1 MSASASIVSHS
12 PVLPLLIALLTASL
26 TLLSR
31 RSLKLIISLSLLG
44 TCAYV
49 ASIISLLFSVQS
61 GPLVY
66 QFSAWPAPYGIS
78 FVADSFALLLLCIA
92 AIVTAGVLVY
102 SITTVDESKQKF
114 SYHSLLHFMLFGAT
128 GALLT
133 GDLFNLF
140 VWFEVTLMTSY
151 VLVTFYSTSKQTK
164 AGMTYVILNLIGG
177 AFMLI
182 SIGGI
187 YATTGTLNLADLSHR
202 LSQPD
207 LYNIS
212 MPSVMLFSMILF
224 VVFALK
230 SGLVPL
236 HFWVPIVYQAAPSPI
251 SALLS
256 GVVKKVGLYAM
267 IRIFFTVFPSGDSTP
282 LGELSILTIFGISLF
297 ILSAASIIF
306 GGISALSQDNI
317 DNLLAYS
324 SISQMGF
331 IMLPLSLAA
340 LFPSIRQMALIAT
353 IILTLNHSL
362 AKASLF
368 LASGC
373 IKNAIGSANLSDL
386 GGLSRHSPIL
396 SISVFVSIFSLV
408 GLPPIFGFFGKLHL
422 LILPLNA
429 EPIQTMYSSIFILI
443 ILAGTVLSFLYA
455 IHLWNTGFWGEIS
468 STVSNS
474 TIPAQNQYILLFF
487 TLLLIFFGIGFESI
501 SPLIESA
508 SHSAIDSSGY
518 IEAVLYHR

>member
-1 MSASASIVSHS
+1 MTASLFLINHA
-12 PVLPLLIALLTASL
+12 PVVPLLIALLTASV

-31 RSLKLIISLSLLG
+31 RSVRLTISLSLLG
-44 TCAYV
+44 MSVYV
-49 ASIISLLFSVQS
+49 VSLLYLLRSVQH

-78 FVADSFALLLLCIA
+78 FVADSFSSLLLCIS
-92 AIVTAGVLVY
+92 AIVTAGVLLY
-102 SITTVDESKQKF
+102 SITTIDESKQKF
-114 SYHSLLHFMLFGAT
+114 SYHSILHFMLFGVT

-151 VLVTFYSTSKQTK
+151 VLVVFHSNSKQTK

-177 AFMLI
+177 AFMLV

-212 MPSVMLFSMILF
+212 VPSVILFSMILF
-224 VVFALK
+224 TVFALK

-236 HFWVPIVYQAAPSPI
+236 HFWVPIVYQAAPSPV

-267 IRIFFTVFPSGDSTP
+267 IRIFFTVFISNEST
-282 LGELSILTIFGISLF
+282 LVGEFSILTIFGMSLLL
-297 ILSAASIIF
+297 LSSASMIF

-340 LFPSIRQMALIAT
+340 LFPSMRQMALMAT
-353 IILTLNHSL
+353 IILSLYHAL

-368 LASGC
+368 LVSGC
-373 IKNAIGSANLSDL
+373 IKNAIGSAKLSDL

-396 SISVFVSIFSLV
+396 SISVFISIFSLV
-408 GLPPIFGFFGKLHL
+408 GFPPLFGFFGKLHL
-422 LILPLNA
+422 LILPLNT
-429 EPIQTMYSSIFILI
+429 ESVQTTYSILLILI
-443 ILAGTVLSFLYA
+443 ILVGTILSLLYSVR
-455 IHLWNTGFWGEIS
+455 LWNLGFWGDIS
-468 STVSNS
+468 PKVSASTFSRS
-474 TIPAQNQYILLFF
+474 NQYVILLFSII
-487 TLLLIFFGIGFESI
+487 LISFGIGFEFI

-508 SHSAIDSSGY
+508 SISAIDSSGY
-518 IEAVLYHR
+518 IEAVLYHK

>member
-1 MSASASIVSHS
+1 
-12 PVLPLLIALLTASL
+12 
-26 TLLSR
+26 
-31 RSLKLIISLSLLG
+31 
-44 TCAYV
+44 
-49 ASIISLLFSVQS
+49 
-61 GPLVY
+61 
-66 QFSAWPAPYGIS
+66 
-78 FVADSFALLLLCIA
+78 
-92 AIVTAGVLVY
+92 
-102 SITTVDESKQKF
+102 
-114 SYHSLLHFMLFGAT
+114 
-128 GALLT
+128 
-133 GDLFNLF
+133 
-140 VWFEVTLMTSY
+140 
-151 VLVTFYSTSKQTK
+151 
-164 AGMTYVILNLIGG
+164 MTYVILNLIGG

-468 STVSNS
+468 STVSDS